1 MVFIDLRRRRG
12 NSLSVDTF
20 VQRYSIARTE
30 REKDRERLLLNVHN
44 ALTGF
49 INKQVPTVAN
59 TSSDTLNNRYPGDG
73 RRTGTSLRAA
83 VTLQPVDPDRMAKC
97 QCRQRERTF
106 QAREGA
112 NLERNTVPRIAAF
125 LSE

>member
-1 MVFIDLRRRRG
+1 MVFIDLRRRPLQLIR
-12 NSLSVDTF
+12 DTF
-20 VQRYSIARTE
+20 VQRYSIAETE

-83 VTLQPVDPDRMAKC
+83 VTLRPVDPDRMAKR

-112 NLERNTVPRIAAF
+112 NLDVTQSPR
-125 LSE
+125 LPHY